1 MKVGQLL
8 NSEALCSK
16 SVVNKSL
23 LHPPSAL
30 SRPSTQ
36 AWVRSA
42 LASLVLW
49 VPLSVPSLS
58 VLISCWVD
66 RLFLHGHDVGSVA
79 QYCFDCG
86 VQHGW
91 HWVTLDIDPISTL
104 GRKGLRSFI
113 VLWIWPKSEWTGR
126 IGVKWYF
133 YVCCTL
139 RDKAVVGC
147 WMEMLTVVWVSWW
160 DIHHVGLRT
169 GYFKPTQKIMNKLNV
184 YTTAAKRRISETWRK
199 N

>member
-1 MKVGQLL
+1 MLSGQTL
-8 NSEALCSK
+8 
-16 SVVNKSL
+16 
-23 LHPPSAL
+23 SAW
-30 SRPSTQ
+30 SRCGECCTCKYS
-36 AWVRSA
+36 
-42 LASLVLW
+42 
-49 VPLSVPSLS
+49 
-58 VLISCWVD
+58 
-66 RLFLHGHDVGSVA
+66 
-79 QYCFDCG
+79 FDCG

-184 YTTAAKRRISETWRK
+184 YTTAEGCKTK
-199 N
+199 NLRDLEQKLILIMLLMQFMQCWHVHGSDDFYDTFMMLLITFFE